1 MKSSTRKIYN
11 VASNPYFIIIAG
23 ACSIIALALWLYEK
37 YDKDYTKL
45 TNLKIA
51 IVEGSQYFSETGAI
65 VLLFLFSIFL
75 VGFVYSLRVR
85 WENMSLRGMSRIFYE
100 INLLYKEQ
108 LQKAFLGSSP
118 ISEIRSLVDAES
130 AVLRAVCQRIA
141 KIYTL
146 AIGRPCVVTI
156 KLVRIEGAAIFA
168 QTYVRSEDR
177 SLRDK
182 SGTKYFNLG
191 TGENSSLDTAV
202 LLSGSALPCHYFSA
216 DLTKEKNYCNQ
227 RQHYDIY
234 YKSVLLVPIRGEDDA
249 DQPASSEQDLVG
261 FLCVDTMST
270 NRLNDSYHLYMLAA
284 LSHQMYNFIAL
295 MRGRYSITHGA
306 NYVNHQGSNGS
317 KRAQA

>member
-1 MKSSTRKIYN
+1 MKNSTKKIYDI
-11 VASNPYFIIIAG
+11 ASNPYFIIVAG
-23 ACSIIALALWLYEK
+23 ACSIIALAAWLYEK

-45 TNLKIA
+45 TNAKNA
-51 IVEGSQYFSETGAI
+51 VVDASQYFSEPGAI
-65 VLLFLFSIFL
+65 VFLFLITVFL
-75 VGFVYSLRVR
+75 IGFVYSLRVR

-108 LQKAFLGSSP
+108 LQRAFLGNSP

-156 KLVRIEGAAIFA
+156 KLVRVEGSDFFA
-168 QTYVRSEDR
+168 QTYVRSEER

-182 SGTKYFNLG
+182 NGTRYFNLG

-202 LLSGSALPCHYFSA
+202 RPSASALPCHFYSA

-227 RQHYDIY
+227 RQHYENY
-234 YKSVLLVPIRGEDDA
+234 YKSVLLVPIRGEGDM
-249 DQPASSEQDLVG
+249 DQPAGTEQDLVG
-261 FLCVDTMST
+261 FLSVDTMST
-270 NRLNDSYHLYMLAA
+270 NRLNDSYHLYMLSA
-284 LSHQMYNFIAL
+284 LAHQMYNFIAL
-295 MRGRYSITHGA
+295 MRGRYSITHGE
-306 NYVNHQGSNGS
+306 NYVNHQSSNGH